1 MVSLGLFAV
10 ALWVTWHSGE
20 GSVSKARIS
29 AQNVARMLDEHAA
42 RTLGS
47 IDAVLRSTWQRD
59 GSAAESGPS
68 NLSALAGKLADL
80 PALKTIQVRDGK
92 SGHVLFS
99 SGEGAESSLAA
110 HDDAP
115 QSERPA
121 DLNAHFGAPLW
132 DEVQKTWLVTVS
144 RRMRDV
150 GGPEGVVSVAQ
161 ISLAPLQ
168 SLFRTIDL
176 GSDGSTA
183 LFRDDGVLVARQPY
197 DTVNLGSVLSGS
209 RRLRDELGAAS
220 SGTYE
225 TRASTDGVERVV
237 SYRRLDALPLVVAA
251 SFVESDVLHDLQ
263 RLSARDVAIALVTA
277 LVLIGLGSLVA
288 REARRR
294 DRAEVD
300 LRRQTA
306 LIEATLENMD
316 QGLMMIDADGTVQ
329 VCNQR
334 ALELL
339 DLPRELMLRK
349 PSFEEVRQYQ
359 FDNDE
364 FVRSDDAFRQWVSSG
379 GVDGVRHAYERVRP
393 NGTVIEIRTVPLSD
407 GGAVRTY
414 TDITTRKTAEVA
426 LREAKALAEAARTH
440 AERVSQAKS
449 EFLASMSHEIR
460 TPLNGILGFTD
471 LLLESGS
478 MPADGKRYAER
489 IKSAGSAL
497 LTVVDDILDFSKIEA
512 GRIELDQRAFSLP
525 ALIDNAVALIRGFAA
540 KKSLDVGVTLDPALP
555 GWVAGDEARL
565 RQVLLNLL
573 NNAVKFTRT
582 GSVALTVRIEGADAE
597 TCRLRFLV
605 ADTGIGIP
613 KHKQGRLFQ
622 RFSQVDGSTSREFG
636 GTGLGLAIS
645 KHLVELMGGEIGVDS
660 AEDRGSTFWFAIS
673 LPLAVAPEAHPVGA
687 TQYSS
692 RPAHL
697 LLVEDIEANQE
708 IARAVLEAAGHS
720 VDLATNGYEALRA
733 VRARHYDLVLMDIQM
748 PGMDGITA
756 TRRIRAMPGPERQV
770 PVIAMTA
777 NVLPDQVAEFVA
789 AGMNDH
795 VGKPFERHELYRVV
809 ERWLPDV
816 VIVDRTP
823 RPEEPK
829 PLSGE
834 LILDRKIYADLAVM
848 LGREK
853 MSRLLEKLES
863 VLEASLP
870 KMPEPVIDPVRMARE
885 AHSLVSQAGMLGF
898 MNVSEACRNL
908 EDACLSGA
916 GVEEALDRACVARD
930 NALSEIAR
938 LKEMISSAA

>member
-20 GSVSKARIS
+20 GSVSRARIS
-29 AQNVARMLDEHAA
+29 AQNVARMLDEHTA
-42 RTLGS
+42 RTMGS
-47 IDAVLRSTWQRD
+47 IDAVLRTTWQQA

-68 NLSALAGKLADL
+68 NLSALAGRLADL
-80 PALKTIQVRDGK
+80 PALKTIQVRDVK
-92 SGHVLFS
+92 SGRVLFS
-99 SGEGAESSLAA
+99 SEEGVGSASVAQ
-110 HDDAP
+110 DDV
-115 QSERPA
+115 PA
-121 DLNAHFGAPLW
+121 SDRNAQDLDARFGAPLW
-132 DEVQKTWLVTVS
+132 DEAQKIWLVTVS

-150 GGPEGVVSVAQ
+150 GGPEGVVAVAQ

-176 GSDGSTA
+176 GSDGSMA
-183 LFRDDGVLVARQPY
+183 LFRDDGVLVARQPF
-197 DTVNLGSVLSGS
+197 DPENLDRDLSGT
-209 RRLRDELGAAS
+209 RLREELGAAP

-225 TRASTDGVERVV
+225 TRASADGVERVI
-237 SYRRLDALPLVVAA
+237 SYRRLEALPLTLAA
-251 SFVESDVLHDLQ
+251 SFAEGDVLSAWQ

-294 DRAEVD
+294 DKAEVD
-300 LRRQTA
+300 LKRQTA
-306 LIEATLENMD
+306 LVEATLENMD

-364 FVRSDDAFRQWVSSG
+364 FVRSDDAFRQWVMSG
-379 GVDGVRHAYERVRP
+379 GVDEVRHTYERVRP
-393 NGTVIEIRTVPLSD
+393 NGTVLEIRTVPLSD

-426 LREAKALAEAARTH
+426 LREAKALAEAARSH

-471 LLLESGS
+471 LLLESGT
-478 MPADGKRYAER
+478 MLPDGKRYAER

-512 GRIELDQRAFSLP
+512 GRIELDQRPFSLP
-525 ALIDNAVALIRGFAA
+525 ALIDNAVALIRGIAA
-540 KKSLDVGVTLDPALP
+540 KKSLDVGVSLDPALP
-555 GWVAGDEARL
+555 DWVAGDEARL

-645 KHLVELMGGEIGVDS
+645 KHLVELMGGRIGVDS

-673 LPLAVAPEAHPVGA
+673 LPLAVAPEAHPVGVP
-687 TQYSS
+687 QPSS

-708 IARAVLEAAGHS
+708 IARAVLEAAGHT
-720 VDLATNGYEALRA
+720 VDLATNGYDALRA

-756 TRRIRAMPGPERQV
+756 TKRIRAMPGPERQV

-795 VGKPFERHELYRVV
+795 VGKPFERQELYRVV

-823 RPEEPK
+823 RVEEQK
-829 PLSGE
+829 PTSGE

-853 MSRLLEKLES
+853 MSRLLEKLETA
-863 VLEASLP
+863 LEASLP
-870 KMPEPVIDPVRMARE
+870 KTPEPPIDPVRMARE
-885 AHSLVSQAGMLGF
+885 AHALVSQAGMLGF
-898 MNVSEACRNL
+898 MDVSEACRSV
-908 EDACLSGA
+908 ESACLSGA
-916 GVEEALDRACVARD
+916 GVDEALARACVARD

-938 LKEMISSAA
+938 LKETMSSAA